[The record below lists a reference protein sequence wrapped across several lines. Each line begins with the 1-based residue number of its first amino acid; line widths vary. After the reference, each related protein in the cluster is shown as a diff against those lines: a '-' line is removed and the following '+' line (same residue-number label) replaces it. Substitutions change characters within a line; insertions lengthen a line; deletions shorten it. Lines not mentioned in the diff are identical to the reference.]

1 VAQAAIDAANDQ
13 KCNHP
18 RMRGFTSAASGALPV
33 VSPVVTR
40 ATLRHP

>member
-18 RMRGFTSAASGALPV
+18 RIRGFGITGNGVLPV
-33 VSPVVTR
+33 VSPVVTQP
-40 ATLRHP
+40 TLRHR